1 MIEKLLGGELVINF
15 ALQGHK
21 PICNGG
27 LWSHLLW
34 FWGAGTTIGERP
46 DGAKVM
52 TATGPLCE
60 RSNVFKEG
68 HGKYLPDNHILFK
81 PCLEMRLLG
90 GGPVGKGLYNQRT
103 L

>member
-1 MIEKLLGGELVINF
+1 MEKLLGGEL
-15 ALQGHK
+15 G
-21 PICNGG
+21 
-27 LWSHLLW
+27 STLLCGDISLSVTVACGP
-34 FWGAGTTIGERP
+34 FFSGSGRAGTSFGERP

-52 TATGPLCE
+52 TATGPLCV

-68 HGKYLPDNHILFK
+68 HGEYLHDNHILFK